1 MMSTYLPLNG
11 DLEAVDET
19 HFTWEVDNW
28 RQLSRKE
35 HSPVFH
41 CGGQPWRILFFPFGN
56 NSDHASFYLE
66 HGYDEKPAE
75 DWYSCVQF
83 LLVVWNA
90 NDPRIFVQHSATHRY
105 TPEESDWGFTRFV
118 ELRKIHTQ
126 SWQNFGRP
134 LVENGSARVTAYV
147 RVVKDETGVLWHTF
161 VHYDSKKETGMVG
174 LKNQGT
180 TCFLNSLIQSLY
192 FTTAFRRAVYQ
203 MPTDINESARTLGN
217 SPYALQRLF
226 LQLQTSDTM
235 VYTTELTQSFGW
247 TNDLIYVHQQDVQE
261 LERLLMEKLEKKMKG
276 SEIERCLPEMFMG
289 KMKTTIS
296 CINVDYQSS
305 RTEEFWDIA
314 LNIKGPNTMDESFQE
329 YCQSEVLEG
338 ENKYQAEG
346 FGYQDAKKGV
356 LFQALPSVL
365 HLQLMR
371 FEFDFQRESPVKTN
385 DYMEFPETWD
395 ASPYLSDDAD
405 RSEPYIYKLHSVLVH
420 SGAIQAGHY
429 YAFIRPEKNGHFYK
443 FDDERVTRA
452 TLKEA
457 IDENFGGETP
467 TANGAPR
474 SPTQRTFKRATNA
487 YMLVYIREC
496 HQDRILLP
504 HEVVNPPA
512 NVANKFAEEKALL
525 DQKRREKEEA
535 HLYMDI
541 SVASNG
547 NFQHHQGIDI
557 VPTLK
562 TDLIDPAAMPK
573 LYREKKKL
581 PFTGLV
587 EHIASDLGVDADMLR
602 VWSMVGRQNSTVR
615 PDHPITPTNLTVEE
629 AFAKY
634 GNKQAFRLWVE
645 AADERTE
652 DGQPLFGNERIKIT
666 RPGDKAI
673 LLFLKHF
680 DVEKQTLYGVGQF
693 YCAWHD
699 KISEIG
705 PEILK
710 LMDWPTGTN
719 FRIHEVRSPFVSCC

>member
-1 MMSTYLPLNG
+1 MGLEADYDDSMPPTIISPPAESLADGLSHPDSPAQDEPADLSADDFPLMMSTYLPQNP

-19 HFTWEVDNW
+19 HFTWEIDNW
-28 RQLSRKE
+28 RQMSRKE
-35 HSPVFH
+35 RGPVFH
-41 CGGQPWRILFFPFGN
+41 CAGQPWRILFFPFGN
-56 NSDHASFYLE
+56 NCDHASFYLE
-66 HGYDEKPAE
+66 HGFDEKPAE
-75 DWYSCVQF
+75 NWYACVQF
-83 LLVVWNA
+83 LLVVWNP

-126 SWQNFGRP
+126 PWLNFGRP

-147 RVVKDETGVLWHTF
+147 RLVKDETGVLWHTF

-192 FTTAFRRAVYQ
+192 FTTAFRKAVYQ
-203 MPTDINESARTLGN
+203 MPTDVNESARTLGN

-226 LQLQTSDTM
+226 LQLQTSETM

-261 LERLLMEKLEKKMKG
+261 LERLLMEKLEDKMKG
-276 SEIERCLPEMFMG
+276 SEFERCLPEMFMG

-305 RTEEFWDIA
+305 RTEEFWDLA

-329 YCQSEVLEG
+329 YCQSEIMEG
-338 ENKYQAEG
+338 DNKYQAEG

-356 LFQALPSVL
+356 LFQSFPSVL
-365 HLQLMR
+365 HLQLKR
-371 FEFDFQRESPVKTN
+371 FEFDFQRESPIKTN

-457 IDENFGGETP
+457 IDENFGGDYPTP
-467 TANGAPR
+467 NGAPQR
-474 SPTQRTFKRATNA
+474 SPTQRSFKRATNA

-496 HQDRILLP
+496 HQDKILLP
-504 HEVVNPPA
+504 NEIVNPP
-512 NVANKFAEEKALL
+512 
-525 DQKRREKEEA
+525 
-535 HLYMDI
+535 
-541 SVASNG
+541 SN
-547 NFQHHQGIDI
+547 
-557 VPTLK
+557 
-562 TDLIDPAAMPK
+562 
-573 LYREKKKL
+573 
-581 PFTGLV
+581 
-587 EHIASDLGVDADMLR
+587 
-602 VWSMVGRQNSTVR
+602 VGRLS
-615 PDHPITPTNLTVEE
+615 
-629 AFAKY
+629 
-634 GNKQAFRLWVE
+634 RLIVW
-645 AADERTE
+645 
-652 DGQPLFGNERIKIT
+652 
-666 RPGDKAI
+666 
-673 LLFLKHF
+673 
-680 DVEKQTLYGVGQF
+680 
-693 YCAWHD
+693 
-699 KISEIG
+699 
-705 PEILK
+705 
-710 LMDWPTGTN
+710 
-719 FRIHEVRSPFVSCC
+719 